1 MTAGSILVPQVIP
14 LRIPTP
20 GKTKYE
26 IDTNTLV
33 ELKSG
38 TPGVTIYYT
47 VDGSKPQL
55 FRKVGNG
62 DHNTFKYKAP
72 IALPD
77 GKITVKAVAV
87 TKDCRESAIVTKEFV
102 VEYVAP
108 NTHLPDEDDDENFL
122 KDLSRQEVESEL
134 SDLKFKKKDVNGE
147 NQFNWSGLAQEFQ
160 GLSEEKRS
168 EPSLLIGPCNNL
180 TISSDKE
187 ASTTANLM
195 SQDKVLCLVC
205 GAGNPV
211 HIKQCVICE
220 SQLPEAQMAGM
231 RAKCKHCNKE
241 MQGLVARMRQH
252 HEKCCDE
259 DDQRNTFE
267 QAGSSGEFMDSGNYP
282 PSRSPS
288 SCSTVSEL
296 SSQDSASLAS
306 SSDTHSH
313 ISLSPKRKKKSFPP
327 GTTIDKFV
335 IKTSRLEKELIDEK
349 IAQFVYATNSSFR
362 LTEKPHFINM
372 VQSLRPGYSP
382 PSRADVAGK
391 LLDKVYDREMEQC
404 ATALEGR
411 IVNLSID
418 GWSNVHNDPI
428 VCACITTEEGKVFL
442 AQTIDTSGNAH
453 TAEYLQELAVKAII
467 TREQKFKCLVRSLV
481 TDNAA
486 NVSKMRRNLE
496 EQEGNTKLITYGCS
510 AHLLH
515 LLAKD
520 LSVLEIKTNVVE
532 IAKYFCNNHF
542 AAAALKRM
550 GGTKLTLPQDVRWN
564 SVVDCFEQYIK
575 NWPILMTVC
584 EQNRDKIDGTVTAK
598 ILNIGLKRN
607 VEHML
612 SILKP
617 ISESLNKIQKNSCF
631 IADAVE
637 IWKELSEHLKTEL
650 HMDRIKLQALKKR
663 MGQVL
668 SPAHF
673 LANIVNIQYQGQNLS
688 AEEEELAMTWVIA
701 IIHL

>member
-1 MTAGSILVPQVIP
+1 MAAGRKRDPVWQYFNEVPLPI
-14 LRIPTP
+14 
-20 GKTKYE
+20 GK
-26 IDTNTLV
+26 
-33 ELKSG
+33 
-38 TPGVTIYYT
+38 
-47 VDGSKPQL
+47 
-55 FRKVGNG
+55 
-62 DHNTFKYKAP
+62 
-72 IALPD
+72 
-77 GKITVKAVAV
+77 
-87 TKDCRESAIVTKEFV
+87 
-102 VEYVAP
+102 
-108 NTHLPDEDDDENFL
+108 
-122 KDLSRQEVESEL
+122 
-134 SDLKFKKKDVNGE
+134 
-147 NQFNWSGLAQEFQ
+147 
-160 GLSEEKRS
+160 
-168 EPSLLIGPCNNL
+168 
-180 TISSDKE
+180 
-187 ASTTANLM
+187 
-195 SQDKVLCLVC
+195 
-205 GAGNPV
+205 
-211 HIKQCVICE
+211 
-220 SQLPEAQMAGM
+220 AGM

-296 SSQDSASLAS
+296 SIQDSASLAS

-349 IAQFVYATNSSFR
+349 IAQFVYAMNSSFR
-362 LTEKPHFINM
+362 LTENPHFINM

-453 TAEYLQELAVKAII
+453 TAEYLQEVTVKAII
-467 TREQKFKCLVRSLV
+467 TCEQKFKCLVRSLV

-520 LSVLEIKTNVVE
+520 LSVPEIKTNVVE
-532 IAKYFCNNHF
+532 IAKYFRNNHF

-564 SVVDCFEQYIK
+564 SVVDYFEQYIK

-688 AEEEELAMTWVIA
+688 AEEEELAMTWVSSNHPSVMPT
-701 IIHL
+701 IINFKAEGEPFKKYMFAEDILKKVTPVNWWKSLKHLDLETVQVMISLLTAVASSAGVERILSSFGLIHSKLRNRLGPDKAGKLVFLFQIMNKEEDEDDE

>member
-1 MTAGSILVPQVIP
+1 MAAGRKRDPVWQYFNEVPLPI
-14 LRIPTP
+14 
-20 GKTKYE
+20 GK
-26 IDTNTLV
+26 
-33 ELKSG
+33 
-38 TPGVTIYYT
+38 
-47 VDGSKPQL
+47 
-55 FRKVGNG
+55 
-62 DHNTFKYKAP
+62 
-72 IALPD
+72 
-77 GKITVKAVAV
+77 
-87 TKDCRESAIVTKEFV
+87 
-102 VEYVAP
+102 
-108 NTHLPDEDDDENFL
+108 
-122 KDLSRQEVESEL
+122 
-134 SDLKFKKKDVNGE
+134 
-147 NQFNWSGLAQEFQ
+147 
-160 GLSEEKRS
+160 
-168 EPSLLIGPCNNL
+168 
-180 TISSDKE
+180 
-187 ASTTANLM
+187 
-195 SQDKVLCLVC
+195 
-205 GAGNPV
+205 
-211 HIKQCVICE
+211 
-220 SQLPEAQMAGM
+220 AGM

-296 SSQDSASLAS
+296 SIQDSASLAS

-313 ISLSPKRKKKSFPP
+313 ISLSPKRKKKSFLP

-362 LTEKPHFINM
+362 LTENPHFINM

-453 TAEYLQELAVKAII
+453 TAEYLQEVAVKAII
-467 TREQKFKCLVRSLV
+467 TCEQKFKCLVRSLV

-510 AHLLH
+510 ADLLH

-520 LSVLEIKTNVVE
+520 LSVPEIKTNVVE
-532 IAKYFCNNHF
+532 IAKYFRNNHF

-550 GGTKLTLPQDVRWN
+550 GGTKLTLPQDVGWN

-663 MGQVL
+663 IGQVL

-673 LANIVNIQYQGQNLS
+673 LDLS
-688 AEEEELAMTWVIA
+688 AEEEELAMTWVSSNHPSVMPT
-701 IIHL
+701 IINFKAKGEPFKKYMLAEDILKKVTPVNWWKSLKHLDLETVQVMISLLTAVASSAGVERIFSSFGLIHSKLRNRLGPDKAGKLVFLFQIMNKEEDEDDE

>member
-1 MTAGSILVPQVIP
+1 
-14 LRIPTP
+14 
-20 GKTKYE
+20 
-26 IDTNTLV
+26 
-33 ELKSG
+33 
-38 TPGVTIYYT
+38 
-47 VDGSKPQL
+47 
-55 FRKVGNG
+55 
-62 DHNTFKYKAP
+62 
-72 IALPD
+72 
-77 GKITVKAVAV
+77 
-87 TKDCRESAIVTKEFV
+87 
-102 VEYVAP
+102 
-108 NTHLPDEDDDENFL
+108 
-122 KDLSRQEVESEL
+122 
-134 SDLKFKKKDVNGE
+134 
-147 NQFNWSGLAQEFQ
+147 
-160 GLSEEKRS
+160 
-168 EPSLLIGPCNNL
+168 
-180 TISSDKE
+180 
-187 ASTTANLM
+187 
-195 SQDKVLCLVC
+195 
-205 GAGNPV
+205 
-211 HIKQCVICE
+211 
-220 SQLPEAQMAGM
+220 
-231 RAKCKHCNKE
+231 
-241 MQGLVARMRQH
+241 MRQH

-296 SSQDSASLAS
+296 SIQDSASLAAA
-306 SSDTHSH
+306 SDTHSH

-362 LTEKPHFINM
+362 LTENPHFINM

-428 VCACITTEEGKVFL
+428 VRACITTEEGKVFL

-453 TAEYLQELAVKAII
+453 TAEYLQEVAVKAII
-467 TREQKFKCLVRSLV
+467 TCEQKFKCLVCSLV

-520 LSVLEIKTNVVE
+520 LSVPEIKTNVVE
-532 IAKYFCNNHF
+532 IAKYFRNNHF

-650 HMDRIKLQALKKR
+650 HMDRIKLQALKKEWDKYCL
-663 MGQVL
+663 QLIFWQIL
-668 SPAHF
+668 S
-673 LANIVNIQYQGQNLS
+673 ISSTRVKI
-688 AEEEELAMTWVIA
+688 
-701 IIHL
+701 

>member
-1 MTAGSILVPQVIP
+1 MAAGRKRDPVWQYFNEVPLPI
-14 LRIPTP
+14 
-20 GKTKYE
+20 GK
-26 IDTNTLV
+26 
-33 ELKSG
+33 
-38 TPGVTIYYT
+38 
-47 VDGSKPQL
+47 
-55 FRKVGNG
+55 
-62 DHNTFKYKAP
+62 
-72 IALPD
+72 
-77 GKITVKAVAV
+77 
-87 TKDCRESAIVTKEFV
+87 
-102 VEYVAP
+102 
-108 NTHLPDEDDDENFL
+108 
-122 KDLSRQEVESEL
+122 
-134 SDLKFKKKDVNGE
+134 
-147 NQFNWSGLAQEFQ
+147 
-160 GLSEEKRS
+160 
-168 EPSLLIGPCNNL
+168 
-180 TISSDKE
+180 
-187 ASTTANLM
+187 
-195 SQDKVLCLVC
+195 
-205 GAGNPV
+205 
-211 HIKQCVICE
+211 
-220 SQLPEAQMAGM
+220 AGM

-296 SSQDSASLAS
+296 SIQDSASLAS

-313 ISLSPKRKKKSFPP
+313 ISLSPKRKKKPFPP

-362 LTEKPHFINM
+362 LTENPHFINM

-453 TAEYLQELAVKAII
+453 TAEYLQEVAVKAII
-467 TREQKFKCLVRSLV
+467 TCEQKFKCLVRSLV

-520 LSVLEIKTNVVE
+520 LSVPEIKTNVVE
-532 IAKYFCNNHF
+532 IAKYFRNNHF

-584 EQNRDKIDGTVTAK
+584 EQNRDKIDGTITAR

-688 AEEEELAMTWVIA
+688 AEEEELAMTWVSSNHPSVMPT
-701 IIHL
+701 IINFKAKGEPFKKYMFAEDISKKVTPVNWWKSLKHLDLETVQVMISLLTAVASSAGVERIFSSFGLIHSKLRNRLGPDKAGKLVFLFQIMNKEEDEDDE